1 MFASLLPPVCSHAYQ
16 SPLSSSLQILTR
28 PFFFT
33 IFCSNRCAVHT
44 GAGTLSS
51 AGADEPNF
59 LQMVDT
65 FYNRAA
71 QYTEHSAG
79 TLEQIRVVDSVLA
92 VSFPFK
98 VTTETNRCSPAIYEC
113 LVEYVCASCSMI
125 MCACV
130 VCEQKK
136 DGDIK
141 MIQGF
146 RAQHSHHRLPCKG
159 GIRYSPEVNLQEV
172 CCCAFAVHQYV
183 HR

>member
-1 MFASLLPPVCSHAYQ
+1 MLPRLSVAVVIFVANPHAPVFLHDLLLKS
-16 SPLSSSLQILTR
+16 
-28 PFFFT
+28 
-33 IFCSNRCAVHT
+33 CAVHA

-98 VTTETNRCSPAIYEC
+98 VTTETNGCSRAIYEC
-113 LVEYVCASCSMI
+113 LVEYVCASCAMI

-172 CCCAFAVHQYV
+172 CCYAFVVQRCV